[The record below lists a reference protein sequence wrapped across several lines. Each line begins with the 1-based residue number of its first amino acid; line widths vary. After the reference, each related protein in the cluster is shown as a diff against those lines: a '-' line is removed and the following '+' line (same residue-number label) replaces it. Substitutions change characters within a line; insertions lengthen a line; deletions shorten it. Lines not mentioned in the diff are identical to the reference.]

1 MPFDNFAPPVDL
13 RDFLDAF
20 GGEFTEVTEIWLFGS
35 RAEGLAD
42 ARDWDLLVFSDD
54 RLTPEAVSPAVHF
67 RSDEFTLFI
76 AVRDIFRRPWR
87 RAKDEWRAVF
97 SSHPLTSPDGFA
109 IDRVSWRAVQ
119 RAAWGLTGRGG
130 VEAGVVTGA
139 RGGRR
144 LLTTVVEG
152 SASSRGDCGEADD
165 SFWRPD

>member
-87 RAKDEWRAVF
+87 RTKDGVTEEGSFTAGNGNSTGIERRMTA
-97 SSHPLTSPDGFA
+97 LRTLRTSPT
-109 IDRVSWRAVQ
+109 VTRAGSQ
-119 RAAWGLTGRGG
+119 LSGCGNGSQNLTNPGRA
-130 VEAGVVTGA
+130 
-139 RGGRR
+139 
-144 LLTTVVEG
+144 
-152 SASSRGDCGEADD
+152 
-165 SFWRPD
+165 